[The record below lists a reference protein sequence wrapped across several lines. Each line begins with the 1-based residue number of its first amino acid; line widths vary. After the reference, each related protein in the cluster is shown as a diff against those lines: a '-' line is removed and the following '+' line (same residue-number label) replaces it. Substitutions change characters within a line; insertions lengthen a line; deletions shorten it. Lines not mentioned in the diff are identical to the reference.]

1 MLPHVPF
8 LFVQEYKYR
17 SKIDNVYRNSIYNN
31 ELPQFDRRPPEGD
44 NPFVD
49 FYANSSF
56 APRRPLRQEWTYIR
70 SDFRIFRF
78 NEEAPEPF
86 ALFLDEVETVM
97 GRRSGLQVTLCGLL
111 HLPIRASLRGHAVIV
126 TIDYSDSCFAP

>member
-1 MLPHVPF
+1 MHRWRISFHISIPYF
-8 LFVQEYKYR
+8 SAQEYKYR

-31 ELPQFDRRPPEGD
+31 ELPQFDQSPPKRRGPSD

-86 ALFLDEVETVM
+86 VLFLDEVETVM
-97 GRRSGLQVTLCGLL
+97 GRRSGLQVN
-111 HLPIRASLRGHAVIV
+111 IV
-126 TIDYSDSCFAP
+126 M

>member
-1 MLPHVPF
+1 MS
-8 LFVQEYKYR
+8 LFTAQEYTYR

-31 ELPQFDRRPPEGD
+31 ELPTFDPSPKRRPGD

-56 APRRPLRQEWTYIR
+56 APRKPLSQNWTYIR

-78 NEEAPEPF
+78 NEEAPGPF
-86 ALFLDEVETVM
+86 VLFLDEVETVM
-97 GRRSGLQVTLCGLL
+97 GRRSGLQVS
-111 HLPIRASLRGHAVIV
+111 IQRAGVL
-126 TIDYSDSCFAP
+126 